1 MDYDNRCKLLR
12 RVLEGYTPEQL
23 YNKLQSYP
31 KCDKQLPILK
41 ENKIMT
47 TLTIS
52 SKLTQTTIIV
62 DIKSQK
68 SVDLGIGFMLDHAE
82 IAKEDDTLVLM
93 EHLCM
98 NEQLTNLEVLNEM
111 LKLDFV
117 GENMDISLTS
127 NTVRS

>member
-1 MDYDNRCKLLR
+1 
-12 RVLEGYTPEQL
+12 
-23 YNKLQSYP
+23 
-31 KCDKQLPILK
+31 
-41 ENKIMT
+41 MT

-62 DIKSQK
+62 DTKNQK

-82 IAKEDDTLVLM
+82 IAKVDDTLVLM
-93 EHLCM
+93 EQLCM

-117 GENMDISLTS
+117 GENMDISVS
-127 NTVRS
+127 TVY